1 MRLAAALLLF
11 ATALAEDG
19 GDPDGT
25 LVLQLEPG
33 GLAPLE
39 AAPGANV
46 LCDDPTVVAPDFA
59 ADGGDGFVLRALK
72 PGTTLCGL
80 WLVGQK
86 PGGLYRVQV
95 LARSVAERSAS
106 DGGRTDSGAPDAG
119 SDGGAAGA
127 GAADAGAG

>member
-1 MRLAAALLLF
+1 MRLAAALLLL

-25 LVLQLEPG
+25 LALRLEPG

-46 LCDDPTVVAPDFA
+46 ICDDPTVVAPDFD

-72 PGTTLCGL
+72 PGSTLCGL

-119 SDGGAAGA
+119 SDGGSAGA
-127 GAADAGAG
+127 GGADASAG